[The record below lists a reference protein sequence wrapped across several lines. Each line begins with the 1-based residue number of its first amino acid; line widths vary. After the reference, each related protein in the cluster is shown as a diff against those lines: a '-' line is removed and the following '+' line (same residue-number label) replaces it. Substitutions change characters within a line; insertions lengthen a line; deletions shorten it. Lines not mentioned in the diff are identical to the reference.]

1 MIKKDIIFLLP
12 ILASCSALKNTSNA
26 LDEINFAESKPAVD
40 CANYPIQG
48 SCSLNRT
55 KFCNF
60 FKLDPEKLTT
70 SDIILYYPEF
80 LTFCKKYNLPKTLDF
95 KKQLFKE
102 LIISAGKQASIKDV
116 CDLASANPYK
126 VDEILIQLVL
136 EHSKNLDLNQP
147 VEGLYKCPP
156 NFSTLCLHEA
166 VKNNNLL
173 TAKLLLEHKAN
184 PNKVDYEGK
193 TALDYATGRHADSKI
208 DIAMVELLLQYK
220 ADLNVSNEEQY
231 RNSHLHKVIINND
244 TQSSDKA
251 VIVNLFIDNQADINA
266 KNKDCNAPLHLAI
279 EKRDLKVVEALIK
292 RKADINLQNNNG
304 HTPLHLATKMEDSH
318 IIGILL
324 KNGADINKKDFS
336 GNSAFHLA
344 VKNRPD
350 DVVEKL
356 LDIIPNTNVN
366 KVVNNKNDDGDTPLH
381 LAASKGEFNTVKIL
395 VQSGADIH
403 ACNKKDNTPLL
414 EALASKNSVEH
425 QKIVKYL
432 HEKASICTT
441 QTSVQIHEKQ
451 EECIIC
457 LGKDKIFYK
466 IHQGKEGEHGI
477 CGDCLE
483 KLYQDQPELISPV
496 RRTDVSDDLVL
507 AARVDHFIRTK
518 CG

>member
-1 MIKKDIIFLLP
+1 M
-12 ILASCSALKNTSNA
+12 
-26 LDEINFAESKPAVD
+26 
-40 CANYPIQG
+40 
-48 SCSLNRT
+48 
-55 KFCNF
+55 
-60 FKLDPEKLTT
+60 
-70 SDIILYYPEF
+70 
-80 LTFCKKYNLPKTLDF
+80 PKTLDF

-147 VEGLYKCPP
+147 VEGLYKFPP

-184 PNKVDYEGK
+184 PNKLDYEGQ
-193 TALDYATGRHADSKI
+193 TALDYATGQHADSSI

-220 ADLNVSNEEQY
+220 ADPNVSNEEQY

-244 TQSSDKA
+244 IQSSDKA
-251 VIVNLFIDNQADINA
+251 LIVNLLIDNQADINA
-266 KNKDCNAPLHLAI
+266 ENKDGNPPLHLAI
-279 EKRDLKVVEALIK
+279 EKEGLKVVEVFIE
-292 RKADINLQNNNG
+292 RKANINARNKDG
-304 HTPLHLATKMEDSH
+304 HTPLHLATKMLDLD

-344 VKNRPD
+344 VKDRPD
-350 DVVEKL
+350 YVVEKL

-381 LAASKGEFNTVKIL
+381 LAARKGKFNTVKIL
-395 VQSGADIH
+395 VQSGADIN

-414 EALASKNSVEH
+414 EAFASKNSVEH
-425 QKIVKYL
+425 QKIIKYL
-432 HEKASICTT
+432 HEKRSICTT
-441 QTSVQIHEKQ
+441 QTSVQILEKQ

-457 LGKDKIFYK
+457 LDKDKIFYN
-466 IHQGKEGEHGI
+466 IHKGQGGEHGI

-483 KLYQDQPELISPV
+483 QLCQHQPKLISPV
-496 RRTDVSDDLVL
+496 GRTDVSDDLVL
-507 AARVDHFIRTK
+507 AARVDHFTRTK